1 MLGDRDYMRP
11 QPPRGRRVWK
21 ARELSAVHLLLA
33 INIGVF
39 VCDAVLRSQGIDL
52 WDYLA
57 LSLDGLKHGYIWQIL
72 TFQFMHAGVLHIFL
86 NLLTLYFIGRIL
98 EPAIG
103 KKEFLRL
110 YLISGAV
117 GGLFQIGCSW
127 IAPQHFGLVSVV
139 GASAGV
145 FGVVGAYAALYPY
158 QRLTLLIFF
167 VLPLSLKARTLIYLA
182 AAVAL
187 WGMIFPGGDHIAHA
201 AHLGGMVCGILYLR
215 SRRIARLRADGFSG
229 PSYTRGYTTPS
240 SLFKYKIYGGG
251 SSSRSE
257 DEHSSVIDVEV
268 KEDDDFMEKRVDPI
282 LDKISKYGIQSLND
296 EEREILEKAHKRI
309 RKD

>member
-1 MLGDRDYMRP
+1 MR
-11 QPPRGRRVWK
+11 
-21 ARELSAVHLLLA
+21 LLL
-33 INIGVF
+33 V
-39 VCDAVLRSQGIDL
+39 R
-52 WDYLA
+52 
-57 LSLDGLKHGYIWQIL
+57 HGEPNYE
-72 TFQFMHAGVLHIFL
+72 

-182 AAVAL
+182 AAAVAL

-201 AHLGGMVCGILYLR
+201 AHLGGMVCGIL
-215 SRRIARLRADGFSG
+215 SRMPATA
-229 PSYTRGYTTPS
+229 PSAFRPPS
-240 SLFKYKIYGGG
+240 TG
-251 SSSRSE
+251 R
-257 DEHSSVIDVEV
+257 
-268 KEDDDFMEKRVDPI
+268 RP
-282 LDKISKYGIQSLND
+282 
-296 EEREILEKAHKRI
+296 R
-309 RKD
+309 

>member
-1 MLGDRDYMRP
+1 MLGDRDYMRS

-21 ARELSAVHLLLA
+21 ARELSAIHLLLA
-33 INIGVF
+33 VNIGVF
-39 VCDAVLRSQGIDL
+39 VCDAVIRSQGIDL
-52 WDYLA
+52 WPYLA
-57 LSLDGLKHGYIWQIL
+57 LSLDGLKHGFIWQIL

-127 IAPQHFGLVSVV
+127 VAPQHFGLVSVV

-158 QRLTLLIFF
+158 QRLTLLVFF

-187 WGMIFPGGDHIAHA
+187 WGMIFPSGHIAHA
-201 AHLGGMVCGILYLR
+201 AHLGGMICGILYLR
-215 SRRIARLRADGFSG
+215 SRRIARLSADGFG
-229 PSYTRGYTTPS
+229 GFSYTRGYTTPS
-240 SLFKYKIYGGG
+240 SMFKYKIFGGEQTA
-251 SSSRSE
+251 RTK
-257 DEHSSVIDVEV
+257 DEHSSVIDVKV
-268 KEDDDFMEKRVDPI
+268 KENEDFIEKRVDPI

>member
-21 ARELSAVHLLLA
+21 ARELSAIHLLLA
-33 INIGVF
+33 VNIGVF
-39 VCDAVLRSQGIDL
+39 VCDAVIRSQGIDL
-52 WDYLA
+52 WPYLA
-57 LSLDGLKHGYIWQIL
+57 LSLDGLKHGFIWQIL

-127 IAPQHFGLVSVV
+127 VAPQHFGLVSVV

-158 QRLTLLIFF
+158 QRLTLLVFF

-187 WGMIFPGGDHIAHA
+187 WGMIFPSGHIAHA
-201 AHLGGMVCGILYLR
+201 AHLGGMICGILYLR
-215 SRRIARLRADGFSG
+215 SRRIARLSAGGFG
-229 PSYTRGYTTPS
+229 GFSYTRGYTTPS
-240 SLFKYKIYGGG
+240 SMFKYKIFGGEQTA
-251 SSSRSE
+251 RTK

-268 KEDDDFMEKRVDPI
+268 KENEDFIEKRVDPI
-282 LDKISKYGIQSLND
+282 LDKISKYGIQSLSD